1 MRAGATNTNGERLSD
16 QAFETLHNAIT
27 RCDLAPGEIVSE
39 PQIEQKFGLG
49 RVGIRLAMDRLI
61 QLQLVRPIHR
71 RGFEIAPIRIADVR
85 NTFELRLLI
94 EPPSVKI
101 ATKRGVNLDRLREIN
116 QRTLGTAKPG
126 DKAAE
131 AIIIDANRE
140 FHLRIVEACGNDKVV
155 SLMRQV
161 LSDID
166 RVYYYGLMQ
175 HPQFSA
181 MQQQHCRM
189 IDAIA
194 AGDGDEAARIAREH
208 IEAGYGIVMD
218 SVMQNVSFGGASL
231 AAPMGFG
238 LGAKS
243 RGLLD

>member
-1 MRAGATNTNGERLSD
+1 MRASATTVNGERLSD
-16 QAFETLHNAIT
+16 QAFETLHKAIT

-61 QLQLVRPIHR
+61 QLQLVKPIHR
-71 RGFEIAPIRIADVR
+71 RGFEVAPIRIADVR

-101 ATKRGVNLDRLREIN
+101 AVGRGVDLEQLREIN
-116 QRTLGTAKPG
+116 ELTLGTAKPG

-131 AIIIDANRE
+131 TLIIDANRD
-140 FHLRIVEACGNDKVV
+140 FHLRIVEACGNDKII
-155 SLMRQV
+155 SLMRKI

-166 RVYYYGLMQ
+166 RVYYYGLMR
-175 HPQFSA
+175 HPQFAA
-181 MQQQHCRM
+181 MQQQHSQI

-194 AGDGDEAARIAREH
+194 AGDADGAARVTREH
-208 IEAGYGIVMD
+208 IETGYGIVMD
-218 SVMQNVSFGGASL
+218 AVMQNVSFGGASL
-231 AAPMGFG
+231 AAPIEIG
-238 LGAKS
+238 LGAKA
-243 RGLLD
+243 RGLLG